1 MKPTIKS
8 LVALALGAGLW
19 AVETWL
25 LVDATGYTLSPQ
37 VAVVVMATIALAT
50 APLFF
55 KEVSGGLRIAAWL
68 GCFLLA
74 AFVFGAVLDRSSHTV
89 WLAAATSESATEARR
104 RLEMELGAAKARL
117 ADAEREVKAENKK
130 GGCGTRC
137 TVWQGYAHAH
147 QLAVNDLTEK
157 LAAMRPVVTNTGVK
171 TVSDLTGVSE
181 RVVILLWPIPQ
192 PMSFQLLIWFFL
204 GLAFHRKP
212 SVAEFPA
219 TVSTPETGTDGG
231 GKGLHLIQGGKVTN
245 REIEALRNALS
256 GNRVVTNDELATL
269 MSVTKGEASKRVEVA
284 KAMGIVSKR
293 RVGRHVAISL
303 QHAH

>member
-1 MKPTIKS
+1 MKLTIKS

-25 LVDATGYTLSPQ
+25 LVDATGYALSPQ
-37 VAVVVMATIALAT
+37 VAVVVMATIALAA

-55 KEVSGGLRIAAWL
+55 KEVSGGLRIAAWV
-68 GCFLLA
+68 GCGLLA
-74 AFVFGAVLDRSSHTV
+74 CFVFGAVLDRSSHTV
-89 WLAAATSESATEARR
+89 RLAAATSESATESRGRVEAELASARNS
-104 RLEMELGAAKARL
+104 LAHANAKVE
-117 ADAEREVKAENKK
+117 AETNN
-130 GGCGTRC
+130 GGCGAKCR
-137 TVWQGYAHAH
+137 VWQGYANGYQFAIDGF
-147 QLAVNDLTEK
+147 LAK
-157 LAAMRPVVTNTGVK
+157 LEALKPVVANTGVK
-171 TVSDLTGVSE
+171 TVADLTGVSE
-181 RVVILLWPIPQ
+181 RLVLLLWPIPQ

-204 GLAFHRKP
+204 GLAFHRKTQ
-212 SVAEFPA
+212 FPA
-219 TVSTPETGTDGG
+219 TVSAPETEIGGG

-269 MSVTKGEASKRVEVA
+269 MAVTKGEASKRVEVA
-284 KAMGIVSKR
+284 RAMGIVSKR